1 MVKNI
6 LKQFLALP
14 LLLGFIF
21 LSCQDEIV
29 GGMENKVKSVEFN
42 ATIVIWLQCNDLN

>member
-1 MVKNI
+1 MAKNI
-6 LKQFLALP
+6 QKQFLLLP

-29 GGMENKVKSVEFN
+29 GGVENKEKNVEFN
-42 ATIVIWLQCNDLN
+42 ATWKEIR